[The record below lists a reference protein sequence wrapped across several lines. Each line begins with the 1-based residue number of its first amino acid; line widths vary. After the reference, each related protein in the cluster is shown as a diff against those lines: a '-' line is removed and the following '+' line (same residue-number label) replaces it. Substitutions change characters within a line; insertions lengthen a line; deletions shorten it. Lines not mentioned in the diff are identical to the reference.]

1 MVSSIFHHLVP
12 AQDPCFISQNI
23 LSTIPH
29 TLYTTTTLQKRLPVG
44 SSCERWAQY
53 YCPRRLLPP
62 PAAEGSGSHHA
73 VTGRAVSGHT
83 SPSNH
88 LILCHPLFLLPSILP
103 SIRVFSNESALRIR
117 WPKYWSFTRQ
127 HSGHAFSFRLSQGS
141 EKGM

>member
-1 MVSSIFHHLVP
+1 MVSSVFHHLVP

-29 TLYTTTTLQKRLPVG
+29 TLYTPTTLQKRLPVLVLPNIKMNPPQVYMCSPSCSYVKFKNKIKLKKKKSLPVG
-44 SSCERWAQY
+44 SSCEHWAQY

-83 SPSNH
+83 SPWAP
-88 LILCHPLFLLPSILP
+88 PLP
-103 SIRVFSNESALRIR
+103 
-117 WPKYWSFTRQ
+117 
-127 HSGHAFSFRLSQGS
+127 
-141 EKGM
+141 